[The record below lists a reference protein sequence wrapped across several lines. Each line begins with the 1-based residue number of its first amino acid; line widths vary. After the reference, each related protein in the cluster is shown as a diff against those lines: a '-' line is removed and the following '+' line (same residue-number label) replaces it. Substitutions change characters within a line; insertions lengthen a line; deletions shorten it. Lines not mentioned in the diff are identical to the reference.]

1 MMKVS
6 SSPVRTSVERPRRGD
21 SVRTVAASAAGTGA
35 APVRVDRRRARSR
48 RALIDAARRILAE
61 GGSTDV
67 SIQEIT
73 ETADVGFGTFY
84 NHFDTKAELFEAA
97 VREVLEEYGAALD
110 RACAELT
117 DSAEIYAVGLR
128 MTARLAST
136 APAVAQVL
144 VQVGM
149 SYAWTDEGLAARALR
164 DIQRGI
170 DDGRFTIADAR
181 LGLLSTA
188 GCVLAFLQ
196 LALEQ
201 PGELDETDA
210 DTLAEMLLRML
221 GMTARSA
228 TAVAHRPLPA
238 LD

>member
-1 MMKVS
+1 VTA
-6 SSPVRTSVERPRRGD
+6 VT
-21 SVRTVAASAAGTGA
+21 ASAAGAGP
-35 APVRVDRRRARSR
+35 APTRVDRRKARTR
-48 RALIDAARRILAE
+48 RALVDAARRILAD

-110 RACAELT
+110 RACERLT
-117 DSAEIYAVGLR
+117 DSAEIYAVGVR
-128 MTARLAST
+128 MTARLAGT
-136 APAVAQVL
+136 QPAVAQVL

-149 SYAWTDEGLAARALR
+149 SYAWAEDGLAARAHR

-196 LALEQ
+196 LALDR
-201 PGELDETDA
+201 PGELSDQDA

-228 TAVAHRPLPA
+228 AAVAHRPLPA
-238 LD
+238 LG

>member
-1 MMKVS
+1 M
-6 SSPVRTSVERPRRGD
+6 TA
-21 SVRTVAASAAGTGA
+21 VAAGA
-35 APVRVDRRRARSR
+35 ARAETAPTRVDRRKARTR
-48 RALIDAARRILAE
+48 RALIDAARRILAD

-73 ETADVGFGTFY
+73 DTADVGFGTFY
-84 NHFDTKAELFEAA
+84 NHFETKAELFEAA

-110 RACAELT
+110 RACESLT
-117 DSAEIYAVGLR
+117 DSAEIYAVGVR

-136 APAVAQVL
+136 QPAVAQVL

-149 SYAWTDEGLAARALR
+149 SYAWAEEGLAARALR

-170 DDGRFTIADAR
+170 DDGRFLVDDAR

-196 LALEQ
+196 LALQAPESL
-201 PGELDETDA
+201 GDGDA

-228 TAVAHRPLPA
+228 AAVAHRPLPA
-238 LD
+238 IA

>member
-1 MMKVS
+1 M
-6 SSPVRTSVERPRRGD
+6 TA
-21 SVRTVAASAAGTGA
+21 VAAGA
-35 APVRVDRRRARSR
+35 ARAETAPTRVDRRKARTR
-48 RALIDAARRILAE
+48 RALIDAARRILAD

-73 ETADVGFGTFY
+73 DTADVGFGTFY

-110 RACAELT
+110 RACADLT
-117 DSAEIYAVGLR
+117 DSAEIYVVGVR
-128 MTARLAST
+128 MTARLAAT
-136 APAVAQVL
+136 QPAVAQVL

-149 SYAWTDEGLAARALR
+149 SYAWAEDGLAARALR

-170 DDGRFTIADAR
+170 DEGRFTIDDAR

-196 LALEQ
+196 LALDR
-201 PGELDETDA
+201 PGELSDGDA

-228 TAVAHRPLPA
+228 AAVAHRPLPA
-238 LD
+238 IA

>member
-1 MMKVS
+1 M
-6 SSPVRTSVERPRRGD
+6 TA
-21 SVRTVAASAAGTGA
+21 VAAGA
-35 APVRVDRRRARSR
+35 ARAETAPTRVDRRKARTR
-48 RALIDAARRILAE
+48 RALIDAARRILAD

-110 RACAELT
+110 RACESLT
-117 DSAEIYAVGLR
+117 DSAEIYAVGVR

-136 APAVAQVL
+136 QPAVAQVL

-149 SYAWTDEGLAARALR
+149 SYAWAEEGLAARALR

-170 DDGRFTIADAR
+170 DDGRFHVDDAR

-196 LALEQ
+196 LALQAPESL
-201 PGELDETDA
+201 GDGDA

-228 TAVAHRPLPA
+228 AAVAHRPLPA
-238 LD
+238 IA

>member
-1 MMKVS
+1 M
-6 SSPVRTSVERPRRGD
+6 TA
-21 SVRTVAASAAGTGA
+21 VAASAAGAGP
-35 APVRVDRRRARSR
+35 APTRVDRRKARTR
-48 RALIDAARRILAE
+48 RALVDAARRILAD

-110 RACAELT
+110 EACADLT

-128 MTARLAST
+128 MTARLAAT
-136 APAVAQVL
+136 QPAVAQVL

-149 SYAWTDEGLAARALR
+149 SYAWAEDGLAARALR

-170 DDGRFTIADAR
+170 DDGRFTISDAR
-181 LGLLSTA
+181 LGLLTTA

-196 LALEQ
+196 LSLDR
-201 PGELDETDA
+201 PGDLSDDDA

-221 GMTARSA
+221 GMTTRSA
-228 TAVAHRPLPA
+228 HAVAHRPLPS
-238 LD
+238 LG

>member
-1 MMKVS
+1 M
-6 SSPVRTSVERPRRGD
+6 TA
-21 SVRTVAASAAGTGA
+21 VAAGA
-35 APVRVDRRRARSR
+35 ARAEAAPTRVDRRKARTR
-48 RALIDAARRILAE
+48 RALIDAARRILAD

-73 ETADVGFGTFY
+73 DTADVGFGTFY
-84 NHFDTKAELFEAA
+84 NHFETKAELFEAA

-110 RACAELT
+110 RACEDLT
-117 DSAEIYAVGLR
+117 DSAEIYVVGVR
-128 MTARLAST
+128 MTARLAAT
-136 APAVAQVL
+136 QPAVAQVL

-149 SYAWTDEGLAARALR
+149 SYAWAEDGLAARALR

-170 DDGRFTIADAR
+170 DDGRFTIDDAR

-196 LALEQ
+196 LALDR
-201 PGELDETDA
+201 PGDLSDDDA

-228 TAVAHRPLPA
+228 AAVAHRPLPE
-238 LD
+238 LG

>member
-1 MMKVS
+1 VTAVS
-6 SSPVRTSVERPRRGD
+6 
-21 SVRTVAASAAGTGA
+21 AGA
-35 APVRVDRRRARSR
+35 ARAETAPTRVDRRKARTR
-48 RALIDAARRILAE
+48 RALVDAARRILAD

-73 ETADVGFGTFY
+73 DTADVGFGTFY
-84 NHFDTKAELFEAA
+84 NHFETKAELFEAA
-97 VREVLEEYGAALD
+97 VREVLEEYGASLD

-117 DSAEIYAVGLR
+117 DSAEIYVVGVR
-128 MTARLAST
+128 MTARLAASQ
-136 APAVAQVL
+136 PAVAQVL

-149 SYAWTDEGLAARALR
+149 SYAWAEDGLAARAFR

-196 LALEQ
+196 LALDR
-201 PGELDETDA
+201 PGELSDDDA

-228 TAVAHRPLPA
+228 AAVAHRPLPTI
-238 LD
+238 D